1 MVPLE
6 ETLGRGP
13 HWKML
18 CSVRHQ
24 TLPADTHTAGVWPAE
39 AGPPKEAAVRTIG
52 EPERGAL
59 FTCSGLSA
67 PSTDKA

>member
-1 MVPLE
+1 MPLE

-18 CSVRHQ
+18 CSVHHQ
-24 TLPADTHTAGVWPAE
+24 TLPAATHTAGAWPAE
-39 AGPPKEAAVRTIG
+39 AGPLKEAAGRRTMG

-59 FTCSGLSA
+59 LSCSGPSA
-67 PSTDKA
+67 PSTDKV